1 MVFDLLDL
9 MLSNLRLDLIA
20 GDLISEMRLYA
31 VLELECRVRGA
42 LIIVAVATTAT
53 STTAVVDF

>member
-20 GDLISEMRLYA
+20 GDLLSEMGLYGGPL
-31 VLELECRVRGA
+31 VGKPRSELKKA
-42 LIIVAVATTAT
+42 II
-53 STTAVVDF
+53 